1 MDTKLDAAGP
11 ARNHGDSDRG
21 AAAGPDGL
29 KYFTTSDG
37 LRLAYRD
44 EGEGVPVLCLA
55 GLSRTMGDFDPI
67 AAAFAERIRVIR
79 MDYRGRGASDRDP
92 NYRNYTAA
100 IEGRD
105 ALELLDHLGIAKA
118 CILGTS
124 RGGLIALLL
133 ASVARDRLLG
143 VVFNDIGPEIDN
155 AGLERIF
162 TYLGVIPKAPDLDT
176 YARLYAERAA
186 GEFPGVSA
194 ATWRWFLGNNMRDG
208 ASGIELGYDPALRTA
223 FKEQFSAATGKKAE
237 EEEPVEGGGLWPAFD
252 ALEGLPLLVLRGENS
267 DILSVETVGRMRARR
282 PDMGAVTVRDR
293 GHIPFLDE
301 PECADA
307 LAEYFGAL
315 PR

>member
-92 NYRNYTAA
+92 DYRNYTAA

-223 FKEQFSAATGKKAE
+223 FRGTVQRGHRQEGRRGGTGRGRWIVAR
-237 EEEPVEGGGLWPAFD
+237 
-252 ALEGLPLLVLRGENS
+252 LR
-267 DILSVETVGRMRARR
+267 RARR
-282 PDMGAVTVRDR
+282 PAAPRAPGREFRHPQRRD
-293 GHIPFLDE
+293 GG
-301 PECADA
+301 ADA
-307 LAEYFGAL
+307 RAAARHGRGDRARSRPHPV